1 VAVWKSLS
9 TSNTL
14 RRGVVGVR
22 AAQTNE
28 VDSRA
33 LTGVIFEPFREVQSQ
48 LVQVP
53 TAYSESLARQRYDSS
68 CEAAI
73 NEQIK
78 YAVSSPPPPS
88 FVRAVRNISTSSSTQ
103 KGWNQGKEK
112 KTQSYLLAAMASL
125 SSTPC
130 LSTFLQC
137 GVQCVICTMFCSFSS
152 TDSPCLSM
160 FLQCGVQ
167 CVICIPC
174 TVCLLRPWQCGPS
187 RFCEVSSMNS
197 WRQLE
202 LLVLCYLP
210 VCLLFEMASSVSG
223 TLRSPVRKSES
234 MLRSLWSTRYIGTD
248 HHPARSNGFGLL
260 QARQHMY
267 CCRDGQQSQF
277 HLLLSALPFLSTWT
291 FSLLFY

>member
-1 VAVWKSLS
+1 MLLHGATIPRSLASSFSETAICKSRGAGKVAVWRSLS

-78 YAVSSPPPPS
+78 YAFSSPPPPPS

-103 KGWNQGKEK
+103 KGWNQGKETK
-112 KTQSYLLAAMASL
+112 LSHTCWQPWRHYLLLRVCRRS
-125 SSTPC
+125 
-130 LSTFLQC
+130 
-137 GVQCVICTMFCSFSS
+137 CS
-152 TDSPCLSM
+152 
-160 FLQCGVQ
+160 V
-167 CVICIPC
+167 
-174 TVCLLRPWQCGPS
+174 
-187 RFCEVSSMNS
+187 E
-197 WRQLE
+197 
-202 LLVLCYLP
+202 Y
-210 VCLLFEMASSVSG
+210 SVSYVPC
-223 TLRSPVRKSES
+223 SVHS
-234 MLRSLWSTRYIGTD
+234 
-248 HHPARSNGFGLL
+248 
-260 QARQHMY
+260 
-267 CCRDGQQSQF
+267 
-277 HLLLSALPFLSTWT
+277 LLLTLHVCRCSCSVEYNVSYVYHALFAYFDRDNVGLPGFAK
-291 FSLLFY
+291 